1 LKNLEIAELLDRLG
15 EMAEGA
21 GEDRF
26 KVIAYHRA
34 ANSIRNLEEDV
45 EDLWKQ
51 KKLEEIRFVGQGI
64 AKKIDEYFRKGK
76 IRTLEDLTA
85 RVPQGVPLLM
95 RVQGIGPRTAYRLAN
110 DFGVSSV
117 EGLKI
122 ALESGVLDKEFGPTV
137 RQSFLVGIK
146 RLQSYEKKMLL
157 PEAEGVFQQL
167 SAYFGSLGIEVAMA
181 GSLRRGKSTI
191 GDIDILSTNGTA
203 MDAIEGCPGV
213 TQVVE
218 KGPKRASVRL
228 EGGSQ
233 VDVRVFDDEEYG
245 AALVYFTGSKDHN
258 IALRNLAIAQGWK
271 LNEYGLFDRRGKR
284 LAGASESGVYQKL
297 GIQCIPPE
305 HRENRGEIEAAKNN
319 ALPKLIKF
327 DEVKGDLQMHTTWS
341 DGSAEI
347 EAMAKAAKARGYD
360 YIAITDHSVS
370 VRVAHGLTEE
380 RFRRQWKV
388 IDKIN
393 DELAPFRVLKGVE
406 IEIKADGSLDFDKE
420 FLDGFDIVGASLHQ
434 RFGQDGAKL
443 TERAISA
450 LSHPKV
456 NFLCHP
462 TNRLLGR
469 REGNPIDLEM
479 VIRTAKENNKI
490 LEIDGEPRRLDL
502 DDVWAKR
509 AIDEG
514 VTLMVDSDAH
524 DVGELDNVMYGILVA
539 RRAWAE
545 AKNVVN
551 TLDLESFLRALK

>member
-1 LKNLEIAELLDRLG
+1 
-15 EMAEGA
+15 MAEGA

-305 HRENRGEIEAAKNN
+305 LRENRGEIEAAKNN